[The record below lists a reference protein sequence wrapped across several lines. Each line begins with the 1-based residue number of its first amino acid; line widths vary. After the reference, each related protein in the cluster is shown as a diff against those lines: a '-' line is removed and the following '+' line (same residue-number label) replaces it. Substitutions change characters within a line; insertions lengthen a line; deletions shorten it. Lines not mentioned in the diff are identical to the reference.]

1 MKKPNSQISE
11 VLFELIRKR
20 KVSHRNFQMQDFRK
34 KISVLKLEYGLN
46 LKREL
51 VSDVTKYGNQYQ
63 YGVHSLPQSERSKAV
78 EIYNKLVG

>member
-1 MKKPNSQISE
+1 MKTPNSQLSE
-11 VLFELIRKR
+11 VLFELLRKR

-51 VSDVTKYGNQYQ
+51 VTDVTRYGNHYQ
-63 YGVHSLPQSERSKAV
+63 YGVHYLEQNDRDKAV
-78 EIYNKLVG
+78 EIYNKLVN

>member
-1 MKKPNSQISE
+1 MKNPNSQLSE

-34 KISVLKLEYGLN
+34 KISVLKLKYGLN

-63 YGVHSLPQSERSKAV
+63 YGVHTLEQKDRDKAV
-78 EIYNKLVG
+78 EIYNKLVN